1 MKKEEKP
8 QGSNAWK
15 IIGFILGIIAI
26 LTSLV
31 PVVGII
37 IAIPG
42 IIISI
47 VAIKKSEKKGLASAA
62 LVLNIIALFVG
73 LFVLL
78 LLGGLSYLLHI
89 SGYTGPVTEENA
101 TNYKMGEKVSFEN
114 ISITVQSAEKSKQ
127 LKNSQNQIIPL
138 ETAGFFVSVKIII
151 ENGYASTT
159 TLGANPFV
167 VIDSQRRTFG
177 ALTKAD
183 EYYTNS
189 ITSDTQVQP
198 GVPYSGIKI
207 FEVPENSTGL
217 KLSFKGQVGN
227 SVKMAHVSL
236 EK

>member
-1 MKKEEKP
+1 MKKEEKSY
-8 QGSNAWK
+8 GSKAWK
-15 IIGFILGIIAI
+15 IISFILGLIAI
-26 LTSLV
+26 LTCLI
-31 PVVGII
+31 PVVGML

-62 LVLNIIALFVG
+62 LVLNIIAFFIG
-73 LFVLL
+73 LFVLI
-78 LLGGLSYLLHI
+78 LLGGLSYLLVM
-89 SGYTGPVTEENA
+89 SGYSGPVTEENA
-101 TNYKMGEKVSFEN
+101 TNYKIGEKVSFDN
-114 ISITVQSAEKSKQ
+114 ISIIVQSAEKSKQ
-127 LKNSQNQIIPL
+127 IKNNQEQIIPL

-167 VIDSQRRTFG
+167 VIDSQGRTFG

-183 EYYTNS
+183 GYYPNS

-227 SVKMAHVSL
+227 SVKVAHVSL